1 MDITLFFLFFFFAR
15 VDFFIPG
22 LSTVGGYSICSTPKE
37 LKERNTIE
45 LAVKESEHPPALWVH
60 TKVCVCEQLNILNL

>member
-1 MDITLFFLFFFFAR
+1 MYKLLCLYAR

-37 LKERNTIE
+37 LKERNTVE
-45 LAVKESEHPPALWVH
+45 LAVKESEHLPALWVH
-60 TKVCVCEQLNILNL
+60 TKVCVCECVELLLLVR